1 MAEHIYYSTV
11 QPIEILL
18 TEENYPKWRSE
29 TTIRAFIVKM
39 FKGRRSRGQQ
49 RCVCPRKTWTQVV
62 IGRRRTLTPA
72 CRNKPELWKTAA
84 VWGQVCG
91 AMPINDRSK

>member
-11 QPIEILL
+11 QPIKILL

-39 FKGRRSRGQQ
+39 FKGRRSRGS
-49 RCVCPRKTWTQVV
+49 
-62 IGRRRTLTPA
+62 
-72 CRNKPELWKTAA
+72 NA
-84 VWGQVCG
+84 VAREKLGPKW
-91 AMPINDRSK
+91 